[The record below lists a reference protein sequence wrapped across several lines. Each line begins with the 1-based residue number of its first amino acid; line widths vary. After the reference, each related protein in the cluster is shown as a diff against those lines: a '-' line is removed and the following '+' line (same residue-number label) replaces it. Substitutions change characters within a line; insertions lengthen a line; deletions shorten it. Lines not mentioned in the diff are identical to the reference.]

1 MIIRELINKLES
13 EKNQLLAENK
23 VLKEENAELKRIN
36 KKLVDDLNSHIKADS
51 GIVEDKPNIDGVLS
65 NIVASAIE
73 PDDVQKR
80 GIPVDDE
87 TEEPKPKKSRRKKTD
102 VDEVINLI

>member
-1 MIIRELINKLES
+1 MIIRDLINKLES

-36 KKLVDDLNSHIKADS
+36 KKLVDDLNSHIKAESD
-51 GIVEDKPNIDGVLS
+51 IVEDKPNLDGVLS

-80 GIPVDDE
+80 GIPVDDDA
-87 TEEPKPKKSRRKKTD
+87 EEPKPKKSRRKKTD
-102 VDEVINLI
+102 VDEVINLM